1 MRKLMSAAIPSEAVA
16 LIGIN
21 AGVAQTNVQT
31 ADVKYDFPVDEIDS
45 DDWTLK
51 QIANT
56 RYDHRPSPTGG
67 KLRILAATVIALA
80 TMLTISKKVHAEAP
94 ATEPQIAQPI
104 PQYVIPS
111 ESIVRLVSKNENG
124 MARLIITR
132 PNGVWIMLR
141 IKRDKF
147 SFVAGRGGAPARKV
161 RPRTSNFGDSHG
173 AK

>member
-1 MRKLMSAAIPSEAVA
+1 MRKLMSAASPSEAVA
-16 LIGIN
+16 LVGIN

-31 ADVKYDFPVDEIDS
+31 AD
-45 DDWTLK
+45 
-51 QIANT
+51 T
-56 RYDHRPSPTGG
+56 RDDHRSSPTGG
-67 KLRILAATVIALA
+67 KLRILAATLIALA

-124 MARLIITR
+124 MARLVITR
-132 PNGVWIMLR
+132 PNGIWIMLR

-147 SFVAGRGGAPARKV
+147 SFVAGRGGAPARKL
-161 RPRTSNFGDSHG
+161 RPRTSNFENSHD
-173 AK
+173 AKQRSPKLIELLNEE